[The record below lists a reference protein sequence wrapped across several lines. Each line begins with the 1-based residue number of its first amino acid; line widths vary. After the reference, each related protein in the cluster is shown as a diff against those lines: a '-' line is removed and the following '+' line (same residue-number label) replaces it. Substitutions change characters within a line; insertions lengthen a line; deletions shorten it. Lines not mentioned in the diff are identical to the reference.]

1 MTESRRVVVTG
12 TGVVTPIGRGICGIK
27 AQGPARLEGPKK
39 AMRRAL
45 EDARLT
51 PSDIDYLNAHGTGT
65 ALNDLN
71 ETRAR
76 SIRQFSQQAR
86 DLVDKVDA
94 RPPFGC

>member
-51 PSDIDYLNAHGTGT
+51 PSESTISTRTGR
-65 ALNDLN
+65 
-71 ETRAR
+71 ERR
-76 SIRQFSQQAR
+76 STT
-86 DLVDKVDA
+86 
-94 RPPFGC
+94 